1 MSGTKTIVILQSNYI
16 PWKGYFDLMAAAD
29 EFLLFDEVQFTKNDW
44 RNRNRIFLHGKLHWL
59 TLPVKT
65 AGVFGGAI
73 DEIEVSNANWARA
86 HWDTLRQAYC
96 RAPYYS
102 AIAPI
107 LEEAYLSTAPA
118 TRLSQ
123 INEQFLKAIA
133 GMLDLKTAIRRAD
146 IVPRTT
152 ADPTDRL
159 VEICKARGATT
170 YISGPAA
177 RNYLRADAF
186 TKAGI
191 ALHYANYS
199 DYPTYPQDSASF
211 EHGVSIIDTLM
222 QCGHAA
228 KYQLKSL
235 QSRSTFLS
243 PAEASSEYANI

>member
-1 MSGTKTIVILQSNYI
+1 MSGAKKIVILQSNYI

-44 RNRNRIFLHGKLHWL
+44 RNRNRIVLNGKLHWL

-65 AGVFGGAI
+65 AGTFGGAI
-73 DEIEVSNANWARA
+73 DQIEVSNANWARV
-86 HWDTLRQAYC
+86 HWSTLKQAYS
-96 RAPYYS
+96 RAPHYA

-107 LEEAYLSTAPA
+107 LEEAYLATASV
-118 TRLSQ
+118 TRLTQ
-123 INEQFLKAIA
+123 INEQFLKTIA
-133 GMLDLKTAIRRAD
+133 GILDLRTAICRAD

-177 RNYLRADAF
+177 RNYLRTDAF
-186 TKAGI
+186 IRAGI
-191 ALHYANYS
+191 GLSYANYT
-199 DYPTYPQDSASF
+199 DYPTYPQACASF

-222 QCGHAA
+222 QCGHDA
-228 KYQLKSL
+228 KHQLKSL
-235 QSRSTFLS
+235 QSRSSFLS
-243 PAEASSEYANI
+243 PA